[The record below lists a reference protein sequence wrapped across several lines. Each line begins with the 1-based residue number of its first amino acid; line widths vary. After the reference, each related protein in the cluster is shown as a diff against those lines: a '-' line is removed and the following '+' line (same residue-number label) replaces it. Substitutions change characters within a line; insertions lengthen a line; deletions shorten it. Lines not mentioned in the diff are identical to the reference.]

1 MREPT
6 EENVAALRGAIA
18 ANNRS
23 GGYFSDSIFRSYLA
37 ETLLMRGEIAEASIG
52 CRVQARGGARPL
64 GHAFDPDR
72 RPAR

>member
-23 GGYFSDSIFRSYLA
+23 GGYFSDSIFKSYLA
-37 ETLLMRGEIAEASIG
+37 ETA
-52 CRVQARGGARPL
+52 QAG
-64 GHAFDPDR
+64 
-72 RPAR
+72 